1 MLTIHIDPSEKK
13 HNIQEIGG
21 ATVDVSTLVPVGI
34 HHPAIQRYFALKQH
48 TKACSE
54 NLACIEGAWAIS
66 LALKANLE
74 FHAFYACPELIRSE
88 TCKQLVANIIADGV
102 PSYTVSEKVM
112 RKLVE
117 WEGPD
122 GLAAIIALPHWRWE
136 HIALRQHNRLLVLDG
151 LENPGNIGTII
162 RCADGA
168 GADALIITN
177 RKRCLT
183 HPKLIHA
190 SMGSLFTFPIIEAS
204 ASESIAWL
212 QRHAFKIVITDTSAA
227 LNYREAN
234 YAGRTAVV
242 MGNERH
248 GISPPWHEA
257 RHVSVSIPM
266 HGRADSLNVGNAAV
280 LMLYEVLH
288 QQKQL

>member
-1 MLTIHIDPSEKK
+1 M
-13 HNIQEIGG
+13 
-21 ATVDVSTLVPVGI
+21 DVSTLVPIGI
-34 HHPAIQRYFALKQH
+34 HHPAIQGYLTVKQKA
-48 TKACSE
+48 KACPE
-54 NLACIEGAWAIS
+54 NQACIEGAWAIS

-74 FHAFYACPELIRSE
+74 FQAFFTCQELIRSE
-88 TCKQLVANIIADGV
+88 TCKQLAINVIASGV
-102 PSYTVSEKVM
+102 PSYIVSEKVM
-112 RKLVE
+112 RRLVE

-122 GLAAIIALPHWRWE
+122 GLAAIIALPRWHWE
-136 HIALRQHNRLLVLDG
+136 HISLRQHNGLLVLDG

-177 RKRCLT
+177 RKRSLT

-204 ASESIAWL
+204 APEAIAWL
-212 QRHAFKIVITDTSAA
+212 QRHAFKIVITDTSAP
-227 LNYREAN
+227 LSYREAN

-248 GISPPWHEA
+248 GISQPWYA
-257 RHVSVSIPM
+257 AQHVSVSIPM

-280 LMLYEVLH
+280 LMLYEVIH
-288 QQKQL
+288 QQQRFGA